1 MFYIKIII
9 LKNMNIFI
17 ELSLIL
23 IITTSITTL
32 VQSLKQPLIVGYLLS
47 GIIVGPFFLN
57 ILQSSHEIELFSK
70 IGITMLLFIVG
81 ISLNPSSIKE
91 TGKTSLI
98 TGVGQVLFTSVIGFM
113 IMKGLGYSNIAS
125 MYGSIALTFSS
136 TIIILKLLSDRG
148 DLGTLYGKISVGF
161 LLVQDIIA
169 TLLLIIIPL
178 VGAHSASKESIGL
191 KFFVLFVSGVASS
204 IGLYLIAKYI
214 LPRFSN
220 YFARSQEILL
230 LFSVS
235 WGLVLS
241 TFFYK
246 IGFSIEIGALIAGVT
261 LSASKYSYEISSRMR
276 PLRDFFI
283 VLFFVLLGSQLIVS
297 NITSLL
303 LSAII
308 LSLFV
313 LIGNPLIVFILMNIL
328 GYKNKTSFMAGLTVA
343 QISEFSLILITLGFS
358 QGHIDQQVVTLITLV
373 GIITIAGSSYFIIYA
388 DKIYDK
394 LKHLLKYISFHKKE
408 ILEIDDKND
417 LYEIIIFGFGRVGL
431 EFVEE
436 AKSKNLKYIAVDYD
450 PKVTNSDKT
459 KNINYRFGDVED
471 IEFLEDINTSKA
483 NIVVSTIPDIQAN
496 IFLSRYYR
504 SRNPNGTLLIMSHSV
519 DDAKKLYAE
528 GASYVILPH
537 YLGAY
542 HATQMIS
549 DFKENPNVF
558 NNAREIQNNQI
569 IRHS

>member
-23 IITTSITTL
+23 IITTGITTL

-70 IGITMLLFIVG
+70 IGITILLFIVG

-297 NITSLL
+297 NIASLL
-303 LSAII
+303 LPAII

-313 LIGNPLIVFILMNIL
+313 LIGNPFIVFILMNIL

-358 QGHIDQQVVTLITLV
+358 LGHLNQQVVTLITLV
-373 GIITIAGSSYFIIYA
+373 GIITIAGSSYFIIFA

-394 LKHLLKYISFHKKE
+394 LKHILKYISLHKKE
-408 ILEIDDKND
+408 IIEENNKND

-436 AKSKNLKYIAVDYD
+436 ATNKNLRYIAVDYD
-450 PKVTNSDKT
+450 PKISNSKQA

-483 NIVVSTIPDIQAN
+483 NIVISTIPDVQTN
-496 IFLSRYYR
+496 MFLARYYR
-504 SRNPNGTLLIMSHSV
+504 SRNPTGVLLIMSHSV
-519 DDAKKLYAE
+519 MDAKKLYEE
-528 GASYVILPH
+528 GATYVILPH

-549 DFKENPNVF
+549 NCKENPEVF
-558 NNAREIQNNQI
+558 EKAREIQKKQI
-569 IRHS
+569 IKHS

>member
-23 IITTSITTL
+23 IITTGITTL

-70 IGITMLLFIVG
+70 IGITILLFIVG

-313 LIGNPLIVFILMNIL
+313 LVGNPLIVFILMNIL

-358 QGHIDQQVVTLITLV
+358 LGHLDQQVVTLITLV
-373 GIITIAGSSYFIIYA
+373 GIITIAGSSYFIIFA

-394 LKHLLKYISFHKKE
+394 LKHILKYISLHKKE
-408 ILEIDDKND
+408 IIEENNKND

-436 AKSKNLKYIAVDYD
+436 ATNKNLRYIAVDYD
-450 PKVTNSDKT
+450 PKISNSKQA

-483 NIVVSTIPDIQAN
+483 NIVISTIPDVQTN
-496 IFLSRYYR
+496 MFLARYYR
-504 SRNPNGTLLIMSHSV
+504 SRNPTGVLLIMSHSV
-519 DDAKKLYAE
+519 MDAKKLYEE
-528 GASYVILPH
+528 GATYVILPH

-549 DFKENPNVF
+549 NCKENPEVF
-558 NNAREIQNNQI
+558 EKAREIQKKQI
-569 IRHS
+569 IKHS